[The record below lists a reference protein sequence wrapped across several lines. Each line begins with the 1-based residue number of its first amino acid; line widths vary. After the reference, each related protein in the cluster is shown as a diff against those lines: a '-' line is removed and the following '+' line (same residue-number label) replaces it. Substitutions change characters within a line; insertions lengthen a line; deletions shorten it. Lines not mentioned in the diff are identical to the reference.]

1 MRLKKREAEIE
12 LMKWFE
18 TGISYN
24 LILGEYSSRVSLDE
38 FALSLDNITPTER
51 IYAASLINKAFL
63 PDSNSLEIML
73 YLCNLGVGAK
83 SVVRVLTLTISKYPN
98 WPWELLTN
106 EMRSVL
112 SPRNML
118 KSYYTVRQILDK
130 CRSDDCDIDITE
142 PTLRAL
148 RDLERHRKLTSKLV
162 SINDTVHQDGT
173 SSCQLHAHGLFKKSH
188 EGVQRHIIEVAY
200 ELSLGKDPL
209 DKVKFAM
216 LSRKKYSQWASILQA
231 ILCYC
236 ENIHPQNFI
245 KNSRDWVPRE
255 YLNEVCDA
263 NVITHQRNHLSNR
276 QKALKVFIHPSDDD
290 FSQSKNYE
298 AVE

>member
-200 ELSLGKDPL
+200 ELSLGKDPFCL
-209 DKVKFAM
+209 
-216 LSRKKYSQWASILQA
+216 LYTSPS
-231 ILCYC
+231 
-236 ENIHPQNFI
+236 P
-245 KNSRDWVPRE
+245 RD
-255 YLNEVCDA
+255 
-263 NVITHQRNHLSNR
+263 
-276 QKALKVFIHPSDDD
+276 
-290 FSQSKNYE
+290 
-298 AVE
+298 